1 MESEREGGREGRK
14 GEDKR
19 DGEHTGPA
27 RWALFHSSPPPR
39 GNAGERRGGVGE
51 GFFASA
57 AKLLT
62 GKARM
67 RILLSFFIRALLFIM
82 SGFRSRARRRYSSPQ
97 KCRPDVKAASASA
110 RRRVHIDA
118 RTRTR
123 THHAHLGVSA
133 HTHIHTHGTQA
144 RRCSAG
150 P

>member
-1 MESEREGGREGRK
+1 MGSLS
-14 GEDKR
+14 
-19 DGEHTGPA
+19 
-27 RWALFHSSPPPR
+27 LFPPPR
-39 GNAGERRGGVGE
+39 GDAGERRGE
-51 GFFASA
+51 GGLFPSA

-123 THHAHLGVSA
+123 THHAHLGASA
-133 HTHIHTHGTQA
+133 HTHIHTHTAHKHAAALRVRDSLSSAAGETHLRIGNS
-144 RRCSAG
+144 RR
-150 P
+150 

>member
-19 DGEHTGPA
+19 DGENTQD
-27 RWALFHSSPPPR
+27 PR
-39 GNAGERRGGVGE
+39 GGLSFTLPPRRGGTRGSGGRE

-123 THHAHLGVSA
+123 THHAHLGASA
-133 HTHIHTHGTQA
+133 HTHIHTQHTRT